1 MTISVFQPLVAA
13 AVDTAVL
20 GATGTLLMLLF
31 GYLFKEL
38 RRKDEGVWAIVAD
51 RDKRILEV
59 TTERNYWRA
68 IAMGEDPDP
77 LTITP
82 HPAEIVATPTK
93 RRRRGRTSE

>member
-1 MTISVFQPLVAA
+1 MISVFQPLVAA

-20 GATGTLLMLLF
+20 GATGTLLILLF

-51 RDKRILEV
+51 RDTRIVEI

-68 IAMGEDPDP
+68 LAMGENPDAFP
-77 LTITP
+77 IQ
-82 HPAEIVATPTK
+82 PAPAPKPSPSK
-93 RRRRGRTSE
+93 RRRRAEK